1 MMSPA
6 AVLSMNVLVSRSRA
20 VRNTTVSAPALLLLL
35 VSLGWTCSFRNQY
48 SPSTPGAE
56 LIVSSR
62 EDT

>member
-6 AVLSMNVLVSRSRA
+6 AVLTMNVLVSRSRA
-20 VRNTTVSAPALLLLL
+20 VRKTTVSAPALLLL